1 MTTPKNQN
9 ASRNYKRGAA
19 SPRSQLKYF
28 RNVALARNMA
38 QLSVALLELIPRLL
52 ARGQTAET
60 VAHDLAMLA
69 GPLGTVVPW
78 MVNDLACEVQREI

>member
-1 MTTPKNQN
+1 MQMQSAKNQN
-9 ASRNYKRGAA
+9 ACRNYKRNTK
-19 SPRSQLKYF
+19 SPRSHLKYF

-60 VAHDLAMLA
+60 VAHDLAVLA
-69 GPLGTVVPW
+69 GPMGTVVPW
-78 MVNDLACEVQREI
+78 MVNELAMRGAA

>member
-1 MTTPKNQN
+1 MTAPKNQN
-9 ASRNYKRGAA
+9 ARRNYKRNSA
-19 SPRSQLKYF
+19 SPRKYLPYF
-28 RNVALARNMA
+28 KRVASARNLA

-69 GPLGTVVPW
+69 GPMGTVVPW
-78 MVNDLACEVQREI
+78 IVNELAIRGAA